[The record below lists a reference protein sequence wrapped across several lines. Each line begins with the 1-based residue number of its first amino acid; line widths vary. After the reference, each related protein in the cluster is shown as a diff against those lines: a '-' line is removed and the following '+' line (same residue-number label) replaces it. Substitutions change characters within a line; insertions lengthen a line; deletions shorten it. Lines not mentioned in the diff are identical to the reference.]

1 MKKLVLP
8 WQGMN
13 IKITYES
20 DYSQAVKTI
29 QGYQLAHIEVRH
41 DSPLPITETG
51 YRSLFLPDKE
61 VQEAGGVIKLIRA
74 ELDRAAQSKE
84 WKQYKA
90 RQSQLK
96 LF

>member
-1 MKKLVLP
+1 MKKLILP
-8 WQGMN
+8 WQGIN
-13 IKITYES
+13 IKITYEP

-29 QGYQLAHIEVRH
+29 QGYQLAHIQIQA
-41 DSPLPITETG
+41 DTPLPITKTG
-51 YRSLFLPDKE
+51 YKSAFMPDSE

-74 ELDRAAQSKE
+74 ELDKAAQSQE

-90 RQSQLK
+90 EQSQLK

>member
-20 DYSQAVKTI
+20 DYSQAVKTT

-41 DSPLPITETG
+41 DSPLPITKTG
-51 YRSLFLPDKE
+51 YRSIFLPDSE
-61 VQEAGGVIKLIRA
+61 VEEAGGVIKFIRA
-74 ELDRAAQSKE
+74 ELDKAAQLKE
-84 WKQYKA
+84 WKAYKA
-90 RQSQLK
+90 EQSQLK

>member
-13 IKITYES
+13 IKITYKA
-20 DYSQAVKTI
+20 DYSKAVKNL

-41 DSPLPITETG
+41 DSPLPITKTG
-51 YRSLFLPDKE
+51 YRSIFLPDSE

-74 ELDRAAQSKE
+74 ELDKAAQSKE
-84 WKQYKA
+84 WKSYQAK
-90 RQSQLK
+90 QSQLK